1 MKQVYFSFSVSK
13 IDLKNMNN
21 MSKLAKLNEEN
32 LFGLE
37 VKTENSELPTYLF
50 EEIEQELTSLI
61 IEENSAE
68 EETDGA
74 FDVIRHIAENIRSEI
89 DNFVENGDLKKFLY
103 VLAKIF
109 TLLLNVK
116 ADNSEK
122 IIRFV
127 KLVISSVVKNGLNKI
142 SSLKQKNKALASAT
156 TLH

>member
-1 MKQVYFSFSVSK
+1 MKYVYFSFSLSK
-13 IDLKNMNN
+13 INLKNINN

-61 IEENSAE
+61 IEKNSAE

-103 VLAKIF
+103 VLTKIF
-109 TLLLNVK
+109 TLLPNVK

-122 IIRFV
+122 IIRTV
-127 KLVISSVVKNGLNKI
+127 KRVISSVVKKWSEQN
-142 SSLKQKNKALASAT
+142 
-156 TLH
+156 